1 MATKEQQ
8 TPMSGR
14 GALRG
19 ALVTA
24 VWTLFSRV
32 LGFARDAV
40 MLAIFGAS
48 AATGNFVIAWMVPN
62 LFRRL
67 FGEGAV
73 SAAVQPALA
82 RARAEKGEEG
92 ARQLF
97 ARFQGLLLALLSVLV
112 IGGELVVLAWHA
124 WLVDAPLADGAKAAA
139 ARAADLEALKLTAW
153 LLPYV
158 LPICL
163 TALAS
168 APQQLGGRFS
178 LPALAPAIL
187 NVIWIS
193 WLLVLGPGADILWLP
208 AGVLVGG
215 LAQWLLQWPG
225 LRADHWPL
233 LPRRPGRDPELRR
246 TVRDFLPVMLG
257 LAAIQLNLMVDQ
269 ILVRELV
276 SEDANSYTYAANRL
290 LQLPMA
296 LVGISAATA
305 AMPLFA
311 RLAAEGRRDELG
323 THLRNGTELTLLL
336 MIAAGGGLFV
346 LSAPVITVLFEHG
359 RFTSADTEALTPVL
373 QAYLWSLP
381 AAALIGLTARACQAC
396 GNLRGPAQAAVAA
409 IPINLGLDLV
419 LLPQMG
425 VVGAGY
431 ATAVALSFQFLL
443 LARMLRALK
452 LGEALRWA
460 RLPVLLLP
468 GTAATSSAWAVTQ
481 LLGDQV
487 ETAWGVALSIGAG
500 VLSASISAYF
510 LLPDDFA
517 QLATILR
524 RRRGGS

>member
-1 MATKEQQ
+1 
-8 TPMSGR
+8 MSGR

-24 VWTLFSRV
+24 VWTLVSRV

-40 MLAIFGAS
+40 MLATFGAS

-82 RARAEKGEEG
+82 RAQAEHGEAE
-92 ARQLF
+92 AKQLF
-97 ARFQGLLLALLSVLV
+97 ARFQGLLLGVLAVLV
-112 IGGELVVLAWHA
+112 VGGEVVVLSWHA
-124 WLVDAPLADGAKAAA
+124 WLQQAAVAPGAEAAA
-139 ARAADLEALKLTAW
+139 SRSADLEALVLTAW

-163 TALAS
+163 TALAG

-187 NVIWIS
+187 NVVWIS
-193 WLLVLGPGADILWLP
+193 WLLILGPGADIVWLP

-225 LRADHWPL
+225 LRADGWPL
-233 LPRRPGRDPELRR
+233 LPRLPGRDPELRR
-246 TVRDFLPVMLG
+246 TVRSFLPVLLG

-311 RLAAEGRRDELG
+311 RLAAEGRRAELSA
-323 THLRNGTELTLLL
+323 HLRTGTELTLLL

-346 LSAPVITVLFEHG
+346 LAGPVITVLFEHG
-359 RFTSADTEALTPVL
+359 RFTAEDTAALSPVL

-381 AAALIGLTARACQAC
+381 AAALIGLAARACQAC

-409 IPINLGLDLV
+409 IPVNLGLDLL
-419 LLPQMG
+419 LLPKWG
-425 VVGAGY
+425 VAGAGY

-443 LARMLRALK
+443 LARMLRGLE
-452 LGEALRWA
+452 LGAVVRWA
-460 RLPVLLLP
+460 RLPGLLLP
-468 GTAATSSAWAVTQ
+468 GIAATGA
-481 LLGDQV
+481 
-487 ETAWGVALSIGAG
+487 AWGCSRALGEQAETVLGVTLGIAIGVLAAALSAR
-500 VLSASISAYF
+500 L
-510 LLPDDFA
+510 LLPNDFA
-517 QLATILR
+517 QLVAVLR
-524 RRRGGS
+524 RRREH

>member
-1 MATKEQQ
+1 
-8 TPMSGR
+8 MSGR

-24 VWTLFSRV
+24 VWTLVSRV

-40 MLAIFGAS
+40 MLATFGAS

-82 RARAEKGEEG
+82 RAQAEQGEEG
-92 ARQLF
+92 ARLLF
-97 ARFQGLLLALLSVLV
+97 ARFQGLLLTILTVLV
-112 IGGELVVLAWHA
+112 IGGEVVVLAWHA
-124 WLVDAPLADGAKAAA
+124 WLSGAPLADGAEAAA

-163 TALAS
+163 TALAG

-178 LPALAPAIL
+178 LPALAPAVL
-187 NVIWIS
+187 NVVWIS
-193 WLLVLGPGADILWLP
+193 WLLILGPGADILWLP

-225 LRADHWPL
+225 LRADRWPL
-233 LPRRPGRDPELRR
+233 LPRRAGRDPELRR
-246 TVRDFLPVMLG
+246 TVRSFLPVLLG

-311 RLAAEGRRDELG
+311 RLAAEGKCGELG
-323 THLRNGTELTLLL
+323 EHLRNGTELTLLL

-346 LSAPVITVLFEHG
+346 LAAPVITVLFEHG
-359 RFTSADTEALTPVL
+359 RFTEADTEALTPVL

-381 AAALIGLTARACQAC
+381 AAALIGLAARACQAC

-409 IPINLGLDLV
+409 IPINLGLDLM
-419 LLPQMG
+419 LLPKMG
-425 VVGAGY
+425 VAGAGY

-443 LARMLRALK
+443 LARILRALE
-452 LGEALRWA
+452 LGGAVGWS
-460 RLPVLLLP
+460 RLPALLLP
-468 GTAATSSAWAVTQ
+468 GAAATAA
-481 LLGDQV
+481 
-487 ETAWGVALSIGAG
+487 AWGVTQMLGAQTETVWGLSLGIGAG
-500 VLSASISAYF
+500 VAAAGISARL
-510 LLPDDFA
+510 LLPNDFA
-517 QLATILR
+517 QLVAVLR
-524 RRRGGS
+524 RRRSR

>member
-1 MATKEQQ
+1 
-8 TPMSGR
+8 MSGR

-24 VWTLFSRV
+24 VWTLVSRI
-32 LGFARDAV
+32 LGFARDAA

-82 RARAEKGEEG
+82 RVREQKGDE
-92 ARQLF
+92 AAHQLF
-97 ARFQGLLLALLSVLV
+97 SRFQGLMLRVLGVLV
-112 IGGELVVLAWHA
+112 IGGEVAVLAAHH
-124 WLVDAPLADGAKAAA
+124 WLAGQPVAEDSGAVAS
-139 ARAADLEALKLTAW
+139 RAADLEALVLTAW

-178 LPALAPAIL
+178 LPALAPAVL
-187 NVIWIS
+187 NIIWIS
-193 WLLVLGPGADILWLP
+193 WLLILGPGADIVWLP

-215 LAQWLLQWPG
+215 FAQWLLQWPG
-225 LRADHWPL
+225 LRADGWPL
-233 LPRRPGRDPELRR
+233 LPRRPARDPELRA
-246 TVRDFLPVMLG
+246 TVRAFLPVMLG

-269 ILVRELV
+269 ILVREMV

-311 RLAAEGRRDELG
+311 QLAAEGKREELAS
-323 THLRNGTELTLLL
+323 HLRTGTELTLLL
-336 MIAAGGGLFV
+336 MLAAGGGLFV
-346 LSAPVITVLFEHG
+346 LAAPVIAVLFEHG
-359 RFTSADTEALTPVL
+359 RFTAEDTAALTPVL

-381 AAALIGLTARACQAC
+381 AAALIGLAARACQAS

-409 IPINLGLDLV
+409 IPINLGLDV
-419 LLPQMG
+419 LLLPRMG
-425 VVGAGY
+425 VAGAGY
-431 ATAVALSFQFLL
+431 ATAVALTVQFLL
-443 LARMLRALK
+443 LVRMLNALQ
-452 LGEALRWA
+452 LAPLLRWG
-460 RLPVLLLP
+460 RLPHFLLPGVAASAAAWGMRQAMGDQASTVIGVTLGISAGVLAAALVARLLLP
-468 GTAATSSAWAVTQ
+468 A
-481 LLGDQV
+481 
-487 ETAWGVALSIGAG
+487 E
-500 VLSASISAYF
+500 
-510 LLPDDFA
+510 FA
-517 QLATILR
+517 QMLAMLR
-524 RRRGGS
+524 RRRR

>member
-1 MATKEQQ
+1 
-8 TPMSGR
+8 MSGR

-19 ALVTA
+19 AFVTA
-24 VWTLFSRV
+24 IWTLVSRV

-40 MLAIFGAS
+40 MLATFGAS

-82 RARAEKGEEG
+82 RAQAEQGEEG

-97 ARFQGLLLALLSVLV
+97 ARFQGLLLGILAVLV
-112 IGGELVVLAWHA
+112 IGGELIVLAWHA
-124 WLVDAPLADGAKAAA
+124 WLSGAPLAEGAEAAA

-163 TALAS
+163 TALAG

-178 LPALAPAIL
+178 LPALAPAVL
-187 NVIWIS
+187 NVVWIS
-193 WLLVLGPGADILWLP
+193 WLLILGPGADILWLP

-215 LAQWLLQWPG
+215 LAQWFLQWPG
-225 LRADHWPL
+225 LRADRWPL
-233 LPRRPGRDPELRR
+233 LPRRPAHDPELRR
-246 TVRDFLPVMLG
+246 TVRAFLPVLLG

-311 RLAAEGRRDELG
+311 RLAAEGRRGELG
-323 THLRNGTELTLLL
+323 EHLRNGTELTLLL

-346 LSAPVITVLFEHG
+346 LAAPVITVLFEHG
-359 RFTSADTEALTPVL
+359 RFSEADTDALTPVL

-381 AAALIGLTARACQAC
+381 AAALIGLAARACQAC
-396 GNLRGPAQAAVAA
+396 GNLRGPAAAAVAA

-419 LLPQMG
+419 LLPKMG
-425 VVGAGY
+425 VAGAGY

-443 LARMLRALK
+443 LVRMLRALE
-452 LGEALRWA
+452 LGAAVGWA
-460 RLPVLLLP
+460 RLPALLLP
-468 GTAATSSAWAVTQ
+468 GAAATAAAWGVTQ
-481 LLGDQV
+481 LLGT
-487 ETAWGVALSIGAG
+487 ETETIWGLGLGIGAG
-500 VLSASISAYF
+500 VAAAAISARL

-517 QLATILR
+517 QLVAVLR
-524 RRRGGS
+524 RRRVR